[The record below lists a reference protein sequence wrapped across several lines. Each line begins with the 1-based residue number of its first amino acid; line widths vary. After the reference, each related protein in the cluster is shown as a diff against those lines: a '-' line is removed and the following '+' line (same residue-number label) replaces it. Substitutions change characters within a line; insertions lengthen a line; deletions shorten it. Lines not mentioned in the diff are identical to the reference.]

1 MSIKNQRN
9 YMINTYNLRQYSR
22 ILRGE
27 KFIPLNSL
35 RTKTNLKK
43 EIIPKK
49 KKNNSLSTRDKILKN
64 KGIENGNTSSSLRG
78 IELNKVFRYSNSPR
92 RFTYTINGNYPN
104 ENILDK
110 NNYFSYRPNE
120 NENRNNFEDNYCI
133 KEPNKKPF
141 SNNLN
146 LKDSIDFKNTLDLK
160 NLLKE
165 EYING
170 ADKPIKN
177 ELINNY
183 INEQQYQNSLPSK
196 ILDNEI
202 VSNPRESVTF
212 EALDYLVNRNKNK
225 FNRNSDKK
233 NLNSTYNVNKN
244 KYPKNKVITFYEKFI
259 KNNDNT
265 INNKYINRNKIISN
279 IINKNNIPITEK
291 YLTSPA
297 TNRLKKNKDFES
309 KINKTIVSLNNNTI
323 KNNHFNE
330 TFRRNNT
337 MTSKF
342 FLKPNFDEIS
352 TNIFMQ
358 TFTPRKSKRF
368 LTEFNYSDNEDNNK
382 EDIIDDK
389 TKQYLNTCNFLG
401 IEKDGNR
408 LNQLLKTIP
417 RHSKQNKFE
426 KYNRNIALLKFCKDK
441 EKQNKNTYK
450 KNNNLYILTQPKYF
464 NDEFEDIM
472 PPNKLIIKN
481 DN

>member
-1 MSIKNQRN
+1 M
-9 YMINTYNLRQYSR
+9 
-22 ILRGE
+22 
-27 KFIPLNSL
+27 
-35 RTKTNLKK
+35 
-43 EIIPKK
+43 
-49 KKNNSLSTRDKILKN
+49 
-64 KGIENGNTSSSLRG
+64 
-78 IELNKVFRYSNSPR
+78 
-92 RFTYTINGNYPN
+92 
-104 ENILDK
+104 
-110 NNYFSYRPNE
+110 
-120 NENRNNFEDNYCI
+120 
-133 KEPNKKPF
+133 
-141 SNNLN
+141 
-146 LKDSIDFKNTLDLK
+146 DLK

-244 KYPKNKVITFYEKFI
+244 KYPKNKIITFYEKFI

-309 KINKTIVSLNNNTI
+309 KINKTIVSLNNNNI

-342 FLKPNFDEIS
+342 FLKPNFDKIS